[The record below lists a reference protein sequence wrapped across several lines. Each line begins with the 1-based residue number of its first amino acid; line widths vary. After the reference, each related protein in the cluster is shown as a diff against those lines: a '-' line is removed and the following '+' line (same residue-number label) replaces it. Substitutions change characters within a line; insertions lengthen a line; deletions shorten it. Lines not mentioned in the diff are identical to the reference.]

1 MYREYARSNPVYL
14 IQMGTTAMERSEST
28 SRASVHDQNQQP
40 KQTSRMGINTRR
52 VKRPSDAEQS
62 SERGSALNPT
72 GGEPRQTQL
81 PPADEDEI
89 LPAPTQPRRG
99 GSSSSVIGR
108 DTSGRNIAAT
118 GNRPRVVRTGF
129 RSVPFNT
136 PRDPS
141 SAPVQSEEQGRNI
154 GSGTPFG
161 RAGRAAGR
169 AAGAFK
175 NFLVTRLSSS
185 TSEDRALQPT
195 GSDDAALQEELGAAA
210 AGGPLRGDESLEE
223 SRLAVVMNT
232 AAASVGS
239 PQRSGAPRL
248 VIGSSATMP
257 VGSVGTQPQAQAT
270 LSAASGSQAFPPSTT
285 QGVEVSEEA
294 NEVGGE
300 EDMDDDV
307 LEVLDDEE
315 LVSKEV
321 ITAAADSLGIRKFK
335 DGELKTMFATIDILS
350 LVVEPPSTLRGLSE
364 EHISR
369 LITSFKAQGV
379 QEALGFLT
387 VTFSPEIDGSL
398 PANRMNGNTITCRCW
413 LIDGRHRFVALK
425 RLAAESEEWK
435 NALRNFRVS
444 LKYLENDR
452 PLTLLDVLGIGGQMN
467 RGSESVLAMSTMDY
481 LHACVSHLS
490 IIEASGRITLDEITP
505 TPLAGVLIS
514 TGALGKMKGRQIMRY
529 ATIAIPMAKHS
540 EVSRMVVNA
549 FEECPLLGVMHLSS
563 ARIWAMPF
571 EGIRLAIKCII
582 RRLEASRR
590 GVARLNLG
598 GFETMRASF
607 YDSVKMLYSQVE
619 RTAKRH
625 KLSTANLLA
634 RNLSSLARK

>member
-1 MYREYARSNPVYL
+1 
-14 IQMGTTAMERSEST
+14 
-28 SRASVHDQNQQP
+28 
-40 KQTSRMGINTRR
+40 MGINTRR

-108 DTSGRNIAAT
+108 DTSGEKYCCYRGI
-118 GNRPRVVRTGF
+118 GPG
-129 RSVPFNT
+129 
-136 PRDPS
+136 DPS

-175 NFLVTRLSSS
+175 NFF
-185 TSEDRALQPT
+185 
-195 GSDDAALQEELGAAA
+195 DDAALQEELGAAA

-232 AAASVGS
+232 AAASVGI
-239 PQRSGAPRL
+239 RREAEHH
-248 VIGSSATMP
+248 
-257 VGSVGTQPQAQAT
+257 GTAT

-634 RNLSSLARK
+634 RNLSSISSKVKRLDESIANQLQDFTVFMKAKRNEDKNRARLRNAQKAAEGSRWG